1 MKVDKRYTTMNSKAP
16 SNDLDKESLYCDDES
31 GSLIT
36 INVTEPYDER
46 EQLNQLLNYDDQEY
60 ANN

>member
-1 MKVDKRYTTMNSKAP
+1 MNSKAP

-60 ANN
+60 ANNLK